1 MSGNP
6 GKYISIE
13 KAPIAESNPKVKI
26 VKNRSLPFIIASEDN
41 SIKYFIKT
49 VMNFLKSCG
58 VLKAFQKTLSLH
70 LHEMKKKKYS
80 LENILAN
87 LKIDALNEMQLAT
100 LKANKKDEDII
111 LLSATGSG
119 KTLAFLLPI
128 LENLEAE
135 NKNTQALIV
144 VPSRELAMQIEQ
156 VFKTMGTGNKITAT
170 YGGHKREIEENNL
183 VQPPAVIVGTPGRLG
198 DHIRRGNIT
207 IDSITTLVLDE
218 FDKSLELGFLEEM
231 KFILESLKN
240 VQKKILTS
248 ATEAVEIPAFTSLKN
263 LERINY
269 LNPDEGKKGLAIKS
283 VFSPDKDK
291 SETLFRLMCYLGN
304 RSTIVFCNHRE
315 AVERTSKLLSEK
327 GIYNEFYH
335 GGMEQQQRDSA
346 LSKFRNGTTNVLVTT
361 DLASRGLDIAN
372 IRYIIHYHLPLTEDA
387 FTHRNGRTAR
397 MEASGT
403 AILIISE
410 DEKLPAYIDEQEDER
425 ITLPEENIL
434 PEKPKW
440 ATLFIA
446 AGKKDKINKVDIVGF
461 LTNKGQ
467 LKKEDIGLIE
477 VKDFFSFVAIRKVK
491 MNHVL
496 HLIKNEKIKNKK
508 VKMEVAK

>member
-1 MSGNP
+1 
-6 GKYISIE
+6 
-13 KAPIAESNPKVKI
+13 
-26 VKNRSLPFIIASEDN
+26 
-41 SIKYFIKT
+41 
-49 VMNFLKSCG
+49 
-58 VLKAFQKTLSLH
+58 
-70 LHEMKKKKYS
+70 MKKKKYS
-80 LENILAN
+80 LENILTN
-87 LKIDALNEMQLAT
+87 LKIESLNEMQEEAI
-100 LKANKKDEDII
+100 KANKKKEDFI

-119 KTLAFLLPI
+119 KTLAYLLPV
-128 LENLEAE
+128 LENLEE
-135 NKNTQALIV
+135 DNKNTLALIV

-156 VFKTMGTGNKITAT
+156 VFKTMGTGKKITST

-183 VQPPAVIVGTPGRLG
+183 IQPPAVIVGTPGRLG
-198 DHIRRGNIT
+198 DHIRRGNVTVDAIE
-207 IDSITTLVLDE
+207 TLVLDE

-231 KFILESLKN
+231 KFIIDSLKN
-240 VQKKILTS
+240 VRQKILTS
-248 ATEAVEIPAFTSLKN
+248 ATDAVEIPDFIKLN
-263 LERINY
+263 NPERINF
-269 LNPDEGKKGLAIKS
+269 LIPGQEKEGLAIKS

-291 SETLFRLMCYLGN
+291 SETLFRLLCFLGN
-304 RSTIVFCNHRE
+304 RSTIVFCNHRD

-346 LSKFRNGTTNVLVTT
+346 LSKFRNGTTNVLITT

-372 IRYIIHYHLPLTEDA
+372 IRYIVHYHLPHTADA

-403 AILIISE
+403 AILILNE
-410 DEKLPAYIDEQEDER
+410 EENLPSYIEEEVEQIE
-425 ITLPEENIL
+425 LPEKYDL

-446 AGKKDKINKVDIVGF
+446 AGKKDKVNKVDIVGF
-461 LTNKGQ
+461 LTNKGE

-477 VKDFFSFVAIRKVK
+477 VKDFFSFVAIRKIK
-491 MNHVL
+491 MNHLL